1 MSLFQVCRTITYNYT
16 YEVEANDED
25 EAIDFATDD
34 EDGEY
39 SSAVNLTSCQQ
50 VDSEITD
57 AERLDDD

>member
-25 EAIDFATDD
+25 EAIDFAIDD
-34 EDGEY
+34 VDGEY